1 MRTLQLLVEHGVDTP
16 DGFQK
21 LAPGK
26 LTASTV
32 NRHLRRLG
40 YDHGRMTRQPP
51 AVRFQAECA
60 NALWHFDMSPSDLK
74 HLKAPAWIDAD
85 RQGEPILMLFSVV
98 DDRSG
103 LAYQE
108 YRCVYG
114 EDVETALRFLF
125 NAMSPKPTEAGGEAD
140 PFQGIPAALSLDNGP
155 VAKSAV
161 FKRVMESLGVE
172 ILPHMPAGSDG
183 RRTTARAKGKVERPF
198 RTVKDAHET
207 LYHFHE
213 PETEAEANRW
223 LARFIA
229 TYNRGDHRSE
239 PHARIDDWLAHLPAD
254 GVRQMCAW
262 ERFCAF
268 AREPERRLVG
278 IDCRLTVAGVAYEVD
293 AELAGETV
301 VVWWGLF
308 DQELWVEHGEARLG
322 PFRPAGGPIPLHRY
336 RKHRKSRH
344 EVRADQVAALAAKL
358 ALPRAALSGENAVVM
373 TGIRREIDAA
383 AIPVRPFQDP
393 DPFHELVFANPI
405 AARRAIADASQG
417 AARQTCRMTTGR
429 SSMRCLTRTLARPE
443 IIAAVR
449 DRFPQGRR
457 GGRWPML
464 TEVMRFYGLA
474 RPPVDAGFF
483 ETEHHAQVSRDIRA
497 AIMGGRLIALTAVIG
512 SGKTVLSRRLRADL
526 EREGRIIVSRSLSI
540 DKAKISLPLLEAA
553 LFYDLT
559 PEKTVKISGQSERRE
574 RDLQELFRRAKKPV
588 ALFVDDAHDL
598 HPKTL
603 TALKRLIELVAEGGG
618 QLSIVLVGHPKLKND
633 LRRPKME
640 EIGDRTTVF
649 EFGGLRD
656 RQRDYIDWVLKA
668 SLKEGVAPDD
678 VLTDEAATLL
688 AAKLKTPLQIGQH
701 LVRAFEAGFEI
712 GAKPIAAGVVEAVL
726 SSKLDEL
733 EPQLTRNGYDLRSL
747 VEQFDA
753 KPAEIRRLLRGDL
766 DAGRAQELM
775 DEMRAA
781 GLPT

>member
-1 MRTLQLLVEHGVDTP
+1 MPRGGGVPAEALSDLRRRLMALPARHPERGALLASTAQLYAVSRATLYRLLRGDRRPKDAHRADRDCPRALPAAEIERWCEIVAAMKIRTTNKKGRHLSTVRTLRLLVEHGVDTP

-26 LTASTV
+26 LTASTI

-40 YDHGRMTRQPP
+40 YDHERMTRQPP
-51 AVRFQAECA
+51 AVRFQAEHA

-74 HLKAPAWIDAD
+74 HLRTPAWIDAD
-85 RQGEPILMLFSVV
+85 RQGAPILMLFSVV

-103 LAYQE
+103 VAYQE

-125 NAMSPKPTEAGGEAD
+125 NAMSSKPSEAGDEAN

-161 FKRVMESLGVE
+161 FKRVMESLGIE

-198 RTVKDAHET
+198 RTIKEAHET
-207 LYHFHE
+207 LYHFHA

-239 PHARIDDWLAHLPAD
+239 PHARVDDWLAHLPAD

-278 IDCRLTVAGVAYEVD
+278 IDCRLTVAGVTYEVD

-308 DQELWVEHGEARLG
+308 DQELWVEHGDERMG
-322 PFRPAGGPIPLHRY
+322 PFRPVGGPIPLHRY

-373 TGIRREIDAA
+373 TNIRREIDAT
-383 AIPVRPFQDP
+383 AIPVRPFQGP

-405 AARRAIADASQG
+405 AARRAIADEVRAPLAKLSDEDR
-417 AARQTCRMTTGR
+417 AFIDA
-429 SSMRCLTRTLARPE
+429 LLARTLARPE

-449 DRFPQGRR
+449 ERFPQGRR
-457 GGRWPML
+457 GG
-464 TEVMRFYGLA
+464 
-474 RPPVDAGFF
+474 
-483 ETEHHAQVSRDIRA
+483 
-497 AIMGGRLIALTAVIG
+497 
-512 SGKTVLSRRLRADL
+512 
-526 EREGRIIVSRSLSI
+526 
-540 DKAKISLPLLEAA
+540 
-553 LFYDLT
+553 
-559 PEKTVKISGQSERRE
+559 
-574 RDLQELFRRAKKPV
+574 
-588 ALFVDDAHDL
+588 
-598 HPKTL
+598 
-603 TALKRLIELVAEGGG
+603 
-618 QLSIVLVGHPKLKND
+618 VG
-633 LRRPKME
+633 
-640 EIGDRTTVF
+640 
-649 EFGGLRD
+649 
-656 RQRDYIDWVLKA
+656 
-668 SLKEGVAPDD
+668 
-678 VLTDEAATLL
+678 
-688 AAKLKTPLQIGQH
+688 
-701 LVRAFEAGFEI
+701 
-712 GAKPIAAGVVEAVL
+712 
-726 SSKLDEL
+726 
-733 EPQLTRNGYDLRSL
+733 
-747 VEQFDA
+747 
-753 KPAEIRRLLRGDL
+753 
-766 DAGRAQELM
+766 
-775 DEMRAA
+775 
-781 GLPT
+781 

>member
-1 MRTLQLLVEHGVDTP
+1 MPRGGGVPAEALSDLRRRLMALPARHPERGALLASTAQLYAVSRATLYRLLRGDRRPKDAHRADRDCPRALPAAEIERWCEIVAAMKIRTTNKKGRHLSTVRTLRLLVEHGVDTP

-26 LTASTV
+26 LTASTI

-40 YDHGRMTRQPP
+40 YDHERMTRQPP
-51 AVRFQAECA
+51 AVRFQAEHA

-74 HLKAPAWIDAD
+74 HLRTPAWIDAD
-85 RQGEPILMLFSVV
+85 RQGAPILMLFSVV

-103 LAYQE
+103 VAYQE

-125 NAMSPKPTEAGGEAD
+125 NAMSSKPSEAGDEAN

-161 FKRVMESLGVE
+161 FKRVMESLGIE

-198 RTVKDAHET
+198 RTIKEAHET
-207 LYHFHE
+207 LYHFHA

-239 PHARIDDWLAHLPAD
+239 PHARVDDWLAHLPAD

-262 ERFCAF
+262 ERVCAF

-278 IDCRLTVAGVAYEVD
+278 IDCRLTVAGVTYEVD

-308 DQELWVEHGEARLG
+308 DQELWVEHGDERMG
-322 PFRPAGGPIPLHRY
+322 PFRPVGGPIPLHRY

-373 TGIRREIDAA
+373 TNIRREIDAT
-383 AIPVRPFQDP
+383 AIPVRPFQGP

-405 AARRAIADASQG
+405 AARRAIADEVRAPLAKLSDEDR
-417 AARQTCRMTTGR
+417 AFIDA
-429 SSMRCLTRTLARPE
+429 LLARTLARPE

-449 DRFPQGRR
+449 ERFPQGRR
-457 GGRWPML
+457 GG
-464 TEVMRFYGLA
+464 
-474 RPPVDAGFF
+474 
-483 ETEHHAQVSRDIRA
+483 
-497 AIMGGRLIALTAVIG
+497 
-512 SGKTVLSRRLRADL
+512 
-526 EREGRIIVSRSLSI
+526 
-540 DKAKISLPLLEAA
+540 
-553 LFYDLT
+553 
-559 PEKTVKISGQSERRE
+559 
-574 RDLQELFRRAKKPV
+574 
-588 ALFVDDAHDL
+588 
-598 HPKTL
+598 
-603 TALKRLIELVAEGGG
+603 
-618 QLSIVLVGHPKLKND
+618 VG
-633 LRRPKME
+633 
-640 EIGDRTTVF
+640 
-649 EFGGLRD
+649 
-656 RQRDYIDWVLKA
+656 
-668 SLKEGVAPDD
+668 
-678 VLTDEAATLL
+678 
-688 AAKLKTPLQIGQH
+688 
-701 LVRAFEAGFEI
+701 
-712 GAKPIAAGVVEAVL
+712 
-726 SSKLDEL
+726 
-733 EPQLTRNGYDLRSL
+733 
-747 VEQFDA
+747 
-753 KPAEIRRLLRGDL
+753 
-766 DAGRAQELM
+766 
-775 DEMRAA
+775 
-781 GLPT
+781 